1 MPSSFPCKHSV
12 AAQFAIKITL
22 VLIEEAEPIIMRGR
36 QWWGLAERTGLMNE
50 ESNVVAKSS
59 TMHTTVY

>member
-1 MPSSFPCKHSV
+1 MLKITNKKKRNNQKTYVRVCECDFNMPSSFPCKHSV

-36 QWWGLAERTGLMNE
+36 Q
-50 ESNVVAKSS
+50 
-59 TMHTTVY
+59 